1 MKLGEELDEFVFVL
15 EENVLDRFCLVWVC
29 YKHLED
35 MEGLKLD
42 VATTITEHGHHELE
56 VLRVADVSCHGCE
69 VVPVQ

>member
-1 MKLGEELDEFVFVL
+1 MELGEELDELVFVL

-42 VATTITEHGHHELE
+42 VATTITEHGHHEFE
-56 VLRVADVSCHGCE
+56 VLRVADVPRHGCE

>member
-1 MKLGEELDEFVFVL
+1 MELGEELNEFVFVL

-35 MEGLKLD
+35 MEGLELNI
-42 VATTITEHGHHELE
+42 ATTVTKHSHHKLE
-56 VLRVADVSCHGCE
+56 VFRVTDVPCHGRK